1 MSDFRTNLLEI
12 NTRIQQ
18 ACKKSGRSPD
28 EIRLLLAT
36 KTVSADRII
45 EAFGEGQT
53 LIGENKTQELKA
65 KFEALKEYSHEK
77 HFIGHLQSNKI
88 KEVIRY
94 GVSCI
99 HSVDRLDLA
108 QKLNERLELEKR
120 SMDILIQINTSA
132 EQSKFGLR
140 PEEVLPFVQKVAM
153 LPALRV
159 KGFMTIGIFNEEPEI
174 TRPCFQLLK
183 SIADSI
189 ERKAIPNVETR
200 VLSMG
205 MSRDL
210 EVAIEEGAT
219 ILRVGTALFGKRIY
233 PDSYYWNETSTPKSN

>member
-1 MSDFRTNLLEI
+1 M
-12 NTRIQQ
+12 
-18 ACKKSGRSPD
+18 
-28 EIRLLLAT
+28 
-36 KTVSADRII
+36 
-45 EAFGEGQT
+45 
-53 LIGENKTQELKA
+53 
-65 KFEALKEYSHEK
+65 KEYSHEK